1 MNIFHFQPKVPS
13 KLCPEPLT
21 SSVLPC
27 DQSEDSKWFEIPA
40 TMRNTYGRLEVR
52 DENLSINYV
61 TICKLLTIAWRTK
74 KAFVSRIPKIS
85 APHTFLAPFG
95 LYSLPTKAK
104 IYLGPY
110 SMKEFPRVSLLPIG
124 GGLPVS
130 VFSFAVPWSP
140 KQGENAKLRKIL
152 PKKVFKV
159 GKPAQPIKEKPSL
172 DKSAEASTSKDISS
186 EGKDKTLAVKSTLVK
201 LNEAQIG
208 RISRP
213 STTGEGSKSLTGSD
227 SGEEEEA
234 DGVAEQLANADHGY
248 FTCSNEKVATVPFVQ
263 FGKEECQI
271 KHPMGSKLLRFKS
284 VLMGLKFLNYIYKDM
299 YPGVNAWKYNFG
311 MSTNNSLQDYAY
323 IKSAK
328 VSHAFHYR

>member
-1 MNIFHFQPKVPS
+1 
-13 KLCPEPLT
+13 
-21 SSVLPC
+21 LPC
-27 DQSEDSKWFEIPA
+27 DHSEDSKWFEIPA

-85 APHTFLAPFG
+85 CPHTFSAPFG

-104 IYLGPY
+104 VYLGPY
-110 SMKEFPRVSLLPIG
+110 SMKEFPRVSLLPILG
-124 GGLPVS
+124 GPPVS
-130 VFSFAVPWSP
+130 VFSFAVPWTP
-140 KQGENAKLRKIL
+140 KQGEDPKLRKIL

-159 GKPAQPIKEKPSL
+159 GKLAKPLTDKPSPG
-172 DKSAEASTSKDISS
+172 KSAEASTSKVISS
-186 EGKDKTLAVKSTLVK
+186 NNSLAMKSTLLK
-201 LNEAQIG
+201 LNEAQID

-213 STTGEGSKSLTGSD
+213 TTLGEGSKSLTASD
-227 SGEEEEA
+227 SGEEEEV
-234 DGVAEQLANADHGY
+234 DVAEQLANADHGY

-284 VLMGLKFLNYIYKDM
+284 VLMGLKFLNYIYKDV

-311 MSTNNSLQDYAY
+311 MSSNTPLQDYAY

-328 VSHAFHYR
+328 VSRAFL